1 MKINQLFRR
10 HVDIDVVMLLVQCF
24 GLANLDDRRMFSKQ
38 DLAHCDTVNKVKAMI
53 PTMEEFYL
61 PCKARVY
68 LSPDMC
74 ENRAVT
80 ILRQVVRLHG
90 YHLESREK
98 NINNRK
104 VIFYQLRNDREAAHT
119 RNMHKVQLLCIMSF
133 S

>member
-1 MKINQLFRR
+1 MKINQLFRK
-10 HVDIDVVMLLVQCF
+10 HVDIEVAMLLVQCF
-24 GLANLDDRRMFSKQ
+24 GLTDMEDRRMFSKQ
-38 DLAHCDTVNKVKAMI
+38 DLAHCDTVDKVKALI
-53 PTMEEFYL
+53 PRMEEFYL
-61 PCKARVY
+61 PCKAKVY
-68 LSPDMC
+68 LTADMC

-104 VIFYQLRNDREAAHT
+104 VIFYQLRNDREAAHI
-119 RNMHKVQLLCIMSF
+119 RNMHKVQLQCLISF